1 MKLYELE
8 IDFPEIE
15 GTERQIWYAGNL
27 REAYVYNNYERF
39 KEIEKVVNTEA
50 DMRIRNSDDAYSYSP
65 DCGFDTFKMEFSDEE
80 MCCLYSSNAGAII
93 GTLKEQYY
101 TSWE

>member
-1 MKLYELE
+1 
-8 IDFPEIE
+8 
-15 GTERQIWYAGNL
+15 
-27 REAYVYNNYERF
+27 
-39 KEIEKVVNTEA
+39 
-50 DMRIRNSDDAYSYSP
+50 MRIRNSDDAYSYSP

-101 TSWE
+101 TS